1 MSWKNMSDTHTHT
14 LTHTHTHA
22 RARAHRGIH
31 IIHISQ
37 RNETLVISKLFILRN
52 SENEGKIK
60 IINIPFDTIKCS
72 SISCTYLYKI

>member
-14 LTHTHTHA
+14 HTLTHTHTRA
-22 RARAHRGIH
+22 RARAQRIH
-31 IIHISQ
+31 TNHISQ

-60 IINIPFDTIKCS
+60 HYKHTI
-72 SISCTYLYKI
+72 